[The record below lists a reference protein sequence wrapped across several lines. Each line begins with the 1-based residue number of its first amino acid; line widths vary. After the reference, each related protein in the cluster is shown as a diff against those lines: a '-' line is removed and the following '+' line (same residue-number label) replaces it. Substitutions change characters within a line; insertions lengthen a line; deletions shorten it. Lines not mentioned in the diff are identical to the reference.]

1 MGLAFINIII
11 VVMEE
16 EEEDARHDC
25 FRQPALL

>member
-11 VVMEE
+11 IVMEE